1 MSKEN
6 MGGIV
11 SLIKEHRVF
20 QRANV
25 GERDCVPESMFDET
39 GKKEKMILGLREEM
53 KEFLAE
59 ITVQKISRVDAVEE
73 MADIVIRSLDAAAH
87 MCQAFGI
94 TPEEFDGIVV
104 AKMEKTKQK
113 YAPEHF
119 VGRTAE
125 EGMKETKRQWKRRQL
140 KVAMNGV

>member
-1 MSKEN
+1 MGKEN
-6 MGGIV
+6 MGGIAN
-11 SLIKEHRVF
+11 LIKEHVIF

-25 GERDCVPESMFDET
+25 GQRDGVPESMFDET
-39 GKKEKMILGLREEM
+39 GKKEKMISGLREEM

-73 MADIVIRSLDAAAH
+73 MADIVIRALDAAVH
-87 MCQAFGI
+87 MCQAFGL
-94 TPEEFDGIVV
+94 TPEEFDSIVA
-104 AKMEKTKQK
+104 AKMEKMKQK

-125 EGMKETKRQWKRRQL
+125 EGMKETKTQWKRRQL
-140 KVAMNGV
+140 KVAMNGI